1 MGLLH
6 DTQVQKSPVSFS
18 FLAPIYQA
26 WKEIPSIVFEDLSAI
41 WGPTDQRVS
50 CTIQRSGAL
59 FSRTPW
65 ALLRDSLSVILV
77 PRDSGTTESRLGPR
91 VFTPHP
97 CEQSWAPP
105 TTTLIPRRLLRLPPY
120 CSILAL
126 LTPPLQL
133 KITVSRPFLSKTT
146 QVTSSVHSPMG
157 LSIRPLYLQSHL
169 GRRES
174 SALQKHKVSSFLE

>member
-1 MGLLH
+1 MGVGLLH

-77 PRDSGTTESRLGPR
+77 PRDSGTTESRLSPR

-105 TTTLIPRRLLRLPPY
+105 TTTLIPRLFAETATLLLYPGTVDSP
-120 CSILAL
+120 SSTQDNS
-126 LTPPLQL
+126 LTPLPFQDHPGYFLCPLPHG
-133 KITVSRPFLSKTT
+133 S
-146 QVTSSVHSPMG
+146 
-157 LSIRPLYLQSHL
+157 
-169 GRRES
+169 
-174 SALQKHKVSSFLE
+174 KHKTSLPAKSPG